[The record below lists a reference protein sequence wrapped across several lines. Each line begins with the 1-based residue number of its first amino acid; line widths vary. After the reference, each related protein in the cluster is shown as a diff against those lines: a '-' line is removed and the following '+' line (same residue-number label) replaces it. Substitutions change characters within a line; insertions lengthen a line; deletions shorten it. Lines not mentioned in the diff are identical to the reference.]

1 MGFPRLPEIGS
12 AYMHRHFVV
21 QIASSGN
28 RILVIEPSHIDGT
41 IAPLRESGVSLPQK
55 NQMQIL
61 PNTPATRISFHRGYG
76 LRAST
81 TPTGDGLH
89 SADLVIEQPGRPPQA
104 FASLDL
110 FYDHEQAIHYAT
122 VWGRIWVDSKT

>member
-1 MGFPRLPEIGS
+1 
-12 AYMHRHFVV
+12 
-21 QIASSGN
+21 
-28 RILVIEPSHIDGT
+28 
-41 IAPLRESGVSLPQK
+41 
-55 NQMQIL
+55 MQIL

-89 SADLVIEQPGRPPQA
+89 SADLVIEPPGRPPQA

-110 FYDHEQAIHYAT
+110 FYDHEQAMQYAT